1 MACQSLSVSNQPLDS
16 DAKKS
21 EVFMITPKDEK
32 LMIEI
37 QQDKEAYE
45 KLKAKARWEQ
55 MPLYAVLKDYG
66 DPREW

>member
-1 MACQSLSVSNQPLDS
+1 
-16 DAKKS
+16 
-21 EVFMITPKDEK
+21 MITPEDEK

-55 MPLYAVLKDYG
+55 MSLYAVLKDYG